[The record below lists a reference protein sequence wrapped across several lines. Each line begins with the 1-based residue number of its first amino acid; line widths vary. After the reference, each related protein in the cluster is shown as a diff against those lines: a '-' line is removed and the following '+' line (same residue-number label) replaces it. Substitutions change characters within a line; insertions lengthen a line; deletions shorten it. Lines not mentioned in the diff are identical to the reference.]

1 MAGCARTCSRR
12 LVGIAFAILVAAWAA
27 WLEPARADGVYDPE
41 VVKAGVVAQI
51 TRFVEWPAA
60 VSGPH
65 PRVVDVV
72 FVGTSRVAD
81 ALRSMP
87 GGAFRVRVVQRASE
101 IGNAHVVFV
110 SRASDGSLAEALRVV
125 AERPVLVIGDGPSAA
140 LRGAAFGLRDDG
152 RRVRIEVN
160 RDALEHARLRVSY
173 HVLRLSTEVRP

>member
-1 MAGCARTCSRR
+1 MAGCARNCSRR
-12 LVGIAFAILVAAWAA
+12 DVGIAFAILAASCLAS
-27 WLEPARADGVYDPE
+27 LESGRADGVYDPE
-41 VVKAGVVAQI
+41 LVKAGVVAQI

-60 VSGPH
+60 ASGPH
-65 PRVVDVV
+65 PRIVEVV

-81 ALRSMP
+81 ALRAMP

-101 IGNAHVVFV
+101 IGSAHVVFV
-110 SRASDGSLAEALRVV
+110 PRAADGSLSETLRTL
-125 AERPVLVIGDGPSAA
+125 AGRPVLVIADGPSAA

-160 RDALEHARLRVSY
+160 RDALERAHLRVSY